1 MDFLS
6 AAGTASGVTPRPP
19 PTPAVA
25 WRTAKRTWL
34 GFIVALVAGA
44 AAGFAG
50 MKFGSQLL
58 PPLSGSKHFALIGI
72 ASLPFLWLAAV
83 AFHEFGHIVGGWSGG
98 GKFLLYVV
106 GPLMWRRTPAGV
118 HFAWNRNLNLA
129 GGLAACLPLDP
140 AQATPRRLARMI
152 AGGPC
157 FSLMLAVGALW
168 AAAALDTPA
177 TVGAGVV
184 QHIFLYL
191 AGLSSMIFLVTV
203 FPATAGGF
211 KSDGRRFHDLLRG
224 DTRSRQETA
233 FIALTT
239 AALAGVRP
247 ADYDPELVTQSLAL
261 KDGSLFDR
269 YAHLTAYSHA
279 ADLGD
284 FARAQGLL
292 DYVLADET
300 GLMPFVRDSVRCE
313 YAWLLA
319 TQTEDTAAARAWLD
333 AAGKLDF
340 DPATRLRAEAAVL
353 LAEGKPTEAAERAK
367 AGLYALQHRSL
378 SPAVNAFHA
387 DALEELLRKAQS
399 RSPAPSS

>member
-1 MDFLS
+1 MTEKS
-6 AAGTASGVTPRPP
+6 AFAPTISGVIPRLPP
-19 PTPAVA
+19 PLAA
-25 WRTAKRTWL
+25 ARRNSRRMIL
-34 GFIVALVAGA
+34 GLVAAMVVGA
-44 AAGFAG
+44 VAGFAG
-50 MKFGSQLL
+50 MKFGGQLL
-58 PPLSGSKHFALIGI
+58 PPLSGPKHFALIGI
-72 ASLPFLWLAAV
+72 ASLPLLWLASV
-83 AFHEFGHIVGGWSGG
+83 AFHEFGHVVGGWSGG
-98 GKFLLYVV
+98 GKFLLFVT
-106 GPLMWRRTPAGV
+106 GPFMWRRTPAGV

-129 GGLAACLPLDP
+129 GGLAACLPLD
-140 AQATPRRLARMI
+140 AGQATPRRLAVMI

-157 FSLMLAVGALW
+157 FSLVLAVGALW
-168 AAAALDTPA
+168 AAAALGTPA

-191 AGLSSMIFLVTV
+191 AGLSAMIFLVTV
-203 FPATAGGF
+203 FPTTAGGF
-211 KSDGRRFHDLLRG
+211 KSDGRRFYDLLRG

-284 FARAQGLL
+284 FARAQSLL
-292 DYVLADET
+292 DYVLADEA
-300 GLMPFVRDSVRCE
+300 GLMAFVRDSVRCE

-319 TQTEDTAAARAWLD
+319 TQTEDIAAARAWLD

-353 LAEGKPTEAAERAK
+353 LAEGKSAEAAERAK
-367 AGLYALQHRSL
+367 VGLHALHHRSL
-378 SPAVNAFHA
+378 SPTVSAFHA
-387 DALEELLRKAQS
+387 DALEELVRKAGG
-399 RSPAPSS
+399 